1 MFIDIINMVNM
12 LTTVSTSV
20 CRGSTGEGTRHVVG
34 SGCLWKCS
42 TIAASRVDS
51 QIAGRYWIDSIR
63 ESVCVIGCVGLTY
76 KVRLESKIPRTW
88 ICTNVFYFHLDF
100 MNE

>member
-20 CRGSTGEGTRHVVG
+20 CRESTGACTRHVVG

-42 TIAASRVDS
+42 TIAASRVDP
-51 QIAGRYWIDSIR
+51 QIAGRVERDSMR
-63 ESVCVIGCVGLTY
+63 ECVSDWLCRFNL
-76 KVRLESKIPRTW
+76 
-88 ICTNVFYFHLDF
+88 
-100 MNE
+100 

>member
-1 MFIDIINMVNM
+1 MFINIINMVNM

-51 QIAGRYWIDSIR
+51 QIAGRVVKDSMR
-63 ESVCVIGCVGLTY
+63 ERVCV
-76 KVRLESKIPRTW
+76 
-88 ICTNVFYFHLDF
+88 
-100 MNE
+100 

>member
-20 CRGSTGEGTRHVVG
+20 CRESTGECTRHTVG

-42 TIAASRVDS
+42 TIATSKVDP
-51 QIAGRYWIDSIR
+51 QIAGRVVEDSIR

-76 KVRLESKIPRTW
+76 KVRLTKKCAKLDILKIS
-88 ICTNVFYFHLDF
+88 V
-100 MNE
+100 